1 LHEVLR
7 QPEEALA
14 RVFAELLAMRADLA
28 RVDRV
33 AAAVQD

>member
-7 QPEEALA
+7 RPEEARA
-14 RVFAELLAMRADLA
+14 RVLAELLAMRADLA